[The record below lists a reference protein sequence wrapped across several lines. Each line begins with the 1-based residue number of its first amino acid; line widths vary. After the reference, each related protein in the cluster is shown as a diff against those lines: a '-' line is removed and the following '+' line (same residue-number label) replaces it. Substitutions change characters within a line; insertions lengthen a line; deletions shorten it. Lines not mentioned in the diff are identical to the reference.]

1 MAGKGFWNA
10 KRVVRGRAHDTQ
22 TLTAFKYAHD
32 TRGMCF
38 GNSVS
43 GNSSEIR
50 DCVRGEKM
58 PYELQGG
65 ERRRKALKK
74 KSGDF
79 STKSSNKAQRAIKDM
94 KGTLIEKGGLKE
106 ALRRSKAILDTKGT
120 LIDERPFSMRKAF
133 QGGERNAGR
142 GTQRA

>member
-1 MAGKGFWNA
+1 MYWNA
-10 KRVVRGRAHDTQ
+10 KRVVRGRAHDLQ
-22 TLTAFKYAHD
+22 TLTTFKYAHD

-65 ERRRKALKK
+65 ERRER
-74 KSGDF
+74 G
-79 STKSSNKAQRAIKDM
+79 
-94 KGTLIEKGGLKE
+94 
-106 ALRRSKAILDTKGT
+106 LRRSSTIIT
-120 LIDERPFSMRKAF
+120 
-133 QGGERNAGR
+133 
-142 GTQRA
+142 

>member
-1 MAGKGFWNA
+1 MYWNA

-65 ERRRKALKK
+65 ERRRKAFEK

-79 STKSSNKAQRAIKDM
+79 SPKSSNKAQ
-94 KGTLIEKGGLKE
+94 GVE
-106 ALRRSKAILDTKGT
+106 A
-120 LIDERPFSMRKAF
+120 ERNYRHERHFRRKAF
-133 QGGERNAGR
+133 LNAKGFKKLHFCHVRKGMGR

>member
-1 MAGKGFWNA
+1 MTHRPSQRLSTRTG
-10 KRVVRGRAHDTQ
+10 RVFR
-22 TLTAFKYAHD
+22 
-32 TRGMCF
+32 
-38 GNSVS
+38 NSVS

-79 STKSSNKAQRAIKDM
+79 STKSSNKAQRAIKDT

>member
-1 MAGKGFWNA
+1 MYWNA
-10 KRVVRGRAHDTQ
+10 KRVVRGRAHDLQ

-58 PYELQGG
+58 LYELQGG
-65 ERRRKALKK
+65 ERRRKAL
-74 KSGDF
+74 
-79 STKSSNKAQRAIKDM
+79 
-94 KGTLIEKGGLKE
+94 EKQVSRFCHV
-106 ALRRSKAILDTKGT
+106 RRFL
-120 LIDERPFSMRKAF
+120 P
-133 QGGERNAGR
+133 
-142 GTQRA
+142 